1 MKNAVPIDGLTAIF
15 GNLNDLAKEY
25 NLLMAQYKELRAHNN
40 ILKHEFEL
48 IKENGRNIMFVPT
61 DQKPI

>member
-1 MKNAVPIDGLTAIF
+1 MKNAGPIDGLTAIF
-15 GNLNDLAKEY
+15 GSINDLAKEN

-48 IKENGRNIMFVPT
+48 IKENGHNIMFVPN